1 MEEDSRR
8 EDADAQQGESARVP
22 TAGEV
27 LKRSLRAVIIAVA
40 GIPLLAWWFMDD
52 DPGQRDFLLFF
63 TGGTLLWAGVQRIA

>member
-27 LKRSLRAVIIAVA
+27 LKCSLRAVIIAVA

-52 DPGQRDFLLFF
+52 DPGQPVFLLS